1 MVQATPN
8 TPSSVSAGTQNATK
22 VATPEIIL
30 FNDEVVPVEVMTD
43 LIFENIGGHE
53 LINIARNDILN
64 GQDVIYN
71 PIKNLTSLYLKYNP
85 QNILALQD
93 TSDAYFKN
101 FPIKFE
107 NKIPEFGSGPNNETV
122 YLEPNSG
129 NIIIN
134 VINLEKD
141 EQVEV
146 QILNNGTILN
156 GTIYEVE

>member
-8 TPSSVSAGTQNATK
+8 TPSSVSVGTQNATK

-53 LINIARNDILN
+53 LINIARNDMLN
-64 GQDVIYN
+64 GQSVIYN

-107 NKIPEFGSGPNNETV
+107 NKIPESGSGPNNEIV
-122 YLEPNSG
+122 YLESNSG